1 MKNLLSKRPGA
12 LLLALSLL
20 TALALGLS
28 GCNKREET
36 SAAPASAPPAA
47 KTASSFT
54 ILAGSELKDIEPLL
68 PALEQ
73 ATGLH
78 VVFKYAGTLEAV
90 ERLQS
95 GEKRGEGSGENFD
108 GAWLASNRYALLTPG
123 VKEKILASERT
134 MLTPVVL
141 GLKQS
146 KAKSLGWLDSNG
158 QQRPGVTWKD
168 IAQAAEKGQFS
179 FGMTSPSASN
189 TGFSG
194 LIGLAAAL
202 AGKGDALEEKDID
215 AKRLSA
221 FFKAQTLTAGSSGWL
236 AQAYVKEQ
244 SHIDG
249 LINYAASLHALNAS
263 GQLTEPLALIYPQEG
278 ILTADY
284 PLMLLNSAK
293 RADYDKLLAFVR
305 SAAFQK
311 PMTQQTFRKPVA
323 TEVAFDAKLYPSTL
337 IELPFPAR
345 LAVIDAVLQAFDD
358 QIRRPADSSFV
369 LDISGS
375 MRGDRLAQMKTA
387 LLGLTGVDST
397 LSGRFARLREREKIS
412 LLAFDDSVRP
422 AQNFTLQAQQREAAE
437 QAIRG
442 YINGLQAS
450 GGTAIFSAAQNA
462 YQTALERRKADPGRF
477 YSVVLLTDGESNQGL
492 SGSEFAAWYGA
503 LPEADKSL
511 RIYAIQFGEAR
522 ADQLEALASL
532 SGGRVFNATRTPLAQ
547 VFKEI
552 RGYQ

>member
-1 MKNLLSKRPGA
+1 MNAAQLPAMKGFFSKFPAA
-12 LLLALSLL
+12 LLVLSLL

-28 GCNKREET
+28 GCKRQENT
-36 SAAPASAPPAA
+36 PAA
-47 KTASSFT
+47 STQPGTSSFT

-73 ATGLH
+73 ATGLR

-95 GEKRGEGSGENFD
+95 GERFD

-146 KAKSLGWLDSNG
+146 KAKTLGWLDASG
-158 QQRPGVTWKD
+158 QPRPGVTWKD
-168 IAQAAEKGQFS
+168 IAQAAEKDQFS

-202 AGKGDALEEKDID
+202 ADKGDALEEKDID
-215 AKRLSA
+215 AKRLTA

-244 SHIDG
+244 ARIDG
-249 LINYAASLHALNAS
+249 MINYAASLHALNAS
-263 GQLTEPLALIYPQEG
+263 GQLAEPLSLIYPQEG

-284 PLMLLNSAK
+284 PLMLLNNAR

-305 SAAFQK
+305 SAAFQT

-422 AQNFTLQAQQREAAE
+422 AQNFTLQAKQREQAE
-437 QAIRG
+437 QAIRD
-442 YINGLQAS
+442 YVNALQA
-450 GGTAIFSAAQNA
+450 GGDTAVFSAAQSA
-462 YQTALERRKADPGRF
+462 YQAALARRKLDAGRF

-492 SGSEFAAWYGA
+492 SGSDFATWYGA
-503 LPEADKSL
+503 LPEADKGL

-522 ADQLEALASL
+522 AEQLEALASL
-532 SGGRVFNATRTPLAQ
+532 TGGRVFNATRTPLAQ

>member
-1 MKNLLSKRPGA
+1 VNAARLPAIKGFFSKFPAA
-12 LLLALSLL
+12 LLVLSLL

-28 GCNKREET
+28 GCKRQDAT
-36 SAAPASAPPAA
+36 PAASASVQPA
-47 KTASSFT
+47 ASSFT

-73 ATGLH
+73 ATGLR

-95 GEKRGEGSGENFD
+95 GESFD
-108 GAWLASNRYALLTPG
+108 AAWLASNRYALLTPG

-146 KAKSLGWLDSNG
+146 KAKALGWLDASG
-158 QQRPGVTWKD
+158 QPRPGVTWKD

-202 AGKGDALEEKDID
+202 ADKGDALEEKDID
-215 AKRLSA
+215 AKRLTA

-244 SHIDG
+244 ARIDG
-249 LINYAASLHALNAS
+249 MINYAASLHALNAS
-263 GQLTEPLALIYPQEG
+263 GQLAEPLALIYPQEG

-284 PLMLLNSAK
+284 PLMLLNNAK

-323 TEVAFDAKLYPSTL
+323 AEVAFDAKLYPSTL

-375 MRGDRLAQMKTA
+375 MGGERLAQMKTA
-387 LLGLTGVDST
+387 LLGLTGVDNT

-422 AQNFTLQAQQREAAE
+422 AQNFTLQAQQREQAE

-442 YINGLQAS
+442 YVNALQAS
-450 GGTAIFSAAQNA
+450 GGTAVFSAAQSA
-462 YQTALERRKADPGRF
+462 YQAALARRKLDAGRF
-477 YSVVLLTDGESNQGL
+477 YSVVLLTDGVSNQGL
-492 SGSEFAAWYGA
+492 SSDEFAAWYGA
-503 LPEADKSL
+503 LPEADKGL

-522 ADQLEALASL
+522 AEQLEALASL
-532 SGGRVFNATRTPLAQ
+532 TGGRVFNATRTPLAQ

>member
-1 MKNLLSKRPGA
+1 MNGLFSKRAAA
-12 LLLALSLL
+12 LLLALCVL

-28 GCNKREET
+28 GCSRDD
-36 SAAPASAPPAA
+36 APAPSAS
-47 KTASSFT
+47 ASAQPDASDFT

-68 PALEQ
+68 PALAQ
-73 ATGLH
+73 ATGLR

-95 GEKRGEGSGENFD
+95 GERFD
-108 GAWLASNRYALLTPG
+108 AAWLASSRYALLTPG

-146 KAKSLGWLDSNG
+146 KAKALGWMDASG
-158 QQRPGVTWKD
+158 QPRPGLTWKD

-215 AKRLSA
+215 AKRLTA

-236 AQAYVKEQ
+236 AQAYIKEQ
-244 SHIDG
+244 SRIDG

-284 PLMLLNSAK
+284 PLMLLSSAR
-293 RADYDKLLAFVR
+293 RADYDRLLAFVR

-323 TEVAFDAKLYPSTL
+323 AEVAVDARLHPANL
-337 IELPFPAR
+337 VELPFPAR
-345 LAVIDAVLQAFDD
+345 LAVVDAVLQAFDD

-369 LDISGS
+369 LDISRS
-375 MRGDRLAQMKTA
+375 MQGERLAQMKTA

-422 AQNFTLQAQQREAAE
+422 AQDFTLQTGQREAAE

-442 YINGLQAS
+442 YVDALQVS
-450 GGTAIFSAAQNA
+450 GGTAVFSAAQSA
-462 YQTALERRKADPGRF
+462 YQAALARRKADPGRF

-492 SGSEFAAWYGA
+492 SSDEFAAWYGA
-503 LPEADKSL
+503 LPEADKGL

-522 ADQLEALASL
+522 AEQLEALASL

>member
-1 MKNLLSKRPGA
+1 
-12 LLLALSLL
+12 
-20 TALALGLS
+20 
-28 GCNKREET
+28 
-36 SAAPASAPPAA
+36 
-47 KTASSFT
+47 
-54 ILAGSELKDIEPLL
+54 
-68 PALEQ
+68 
-73 ATGLH
+73 
-78 VVFKYAGTLEAV
+78 
-90 ERLQS
+90 
-95 GEKRGEGSGENFD
+95 
-108 GAWLASNRYALLTPG
+108 
-123 VKEKILASERT
+123 

-146 KAKSLGWLDSNG
+146 KAKALGWLDASG
-158 QQRPGVTWKD
+158 QPRPGVTWKD
-168 IAQAAEKGQFS
+168 IAQAAEQGRFS

-215 AKRLSA
+215 AKRLTA

-244 SHIDG
+244 ARIDG
-249 LINYAASLHALNAS
+249 MINYAASLHALNAS
-263 GQLTEPLALIYPQEG
+263 GQLAEPLALIYPQEG

-284 PLMLLNSAK
+284 PLMLLNNAR

-305 SAAFQK
+305 SAAFQT

-323 TEVAFDAKLYPSTL
+323 AEVAFDAKLYPSTL

-375 MRGDRLAQMKTA
+375 MGGERLAQMKTA

-412 LLAFDDSVRP
+412 LLAFDDTLRP
-422 AQNFTLQAQQREAAE
+422 AQDFTLQTGQREAAE

-442 YINGLQAS
+442 YVNALQVS
-450 GGTAIFSAAQNA
+450 GGTAIFTAAQAA
-462 YQTALERRKADPGRF
+462 YQAAVQRRKLDASRF

-492 SGSEFAAWYGA
+492 SSDEFAAWYGA
-503 LPEADKSL
+503 LPEADKGL

-532 SGGRVFNATRTPLAQ
+532 TGGRVFNATRTPLAQ

>member
-1 MKNLLSKRPGA
+1 MKSLLSKRPGA

-47 KTASSFT
+47 KAASSFT

-158 QQRPGVTWKD
+158 QQRPGITWKD
-168 IAQAAEKGQFS
+168 IAQAAEQGRFS

-284 PLMLLNSAK
+284 PLMLLNNAK

-323 TEVAFDAKLYPSTL
+323 AEVAFDAKLYPSTL

-375 MRGDRLAQMKTA
+375 MRGERLAQMKTA
-387 LLGLTGVDST
+387 LLGLTGVDNT

-412 LLAFDDSVRP
+412 LLAFDDTVRP
-422 AQNFTLQAQQREAAE
+422 AQNFTLRAQQREAAE

-450 GGTAIFSAAQNA
+450 GGTAVFSAAQIA

>member
-1 MKNLLSKRPGA
+1 MKNLFSKRPAA

-20 TALALGLS
+20 AALALGLS
-28 GCNKREET
+28 GCKRQD
-36 SAAPASAPPAA
+36 AAPAASTQPSASAQPDAN
-47 KTASSFT
+47 SFT

-73 ATGLH
+73 ATGLR

-95 GEKRGEGSGENFD
+95 GESFD
-108 GAWLASNRYALLTPG
+108 AAWLASNRYALLTPG

-146 KAKSLGWLDSNG
+146 KAKTLGWLDASG
-158 QQRPGVTWKD
+158 QPRPGVTWKD

-202 AGKGDALEEKDID
+202 ADKGDALEEKDID
-215 AKRLSA
+215 AKRLTA

-244 SHIDG
+244 ARIDG
-249 LINYAASLHALNAS
+249 MINYAASLHALNAS

-284 PLMLLNSAK
+284 PLMLLNNAK

-305 SAAFQK
+305 SPAFQK
-311 PMTQQTFRKPVA
+311 PMTQQTFRKPIA
-323 TEVAFDAKLYPSTL
+323 ADMAFDAKLYPSDL
-337 IELPFPAR
+337 VELPFPAR
-345 LAVIDAVLQAFDD
+345 LAVVDAVLQAFDD

-375 MRGDRLAQMKTA
+375 MRGERLAQMKTA
-387 LLGLTGVDST
+387 LLGLTGVDNT

-412 LLAFDDSVRP
+412 LLAFDDTLRP
-422 AQNFTLQAQQREAAE
+422 AQNFTLQAKQRETAE

-442 YINGLQAS
+442 YINTLEVG
-450 GGTAIFSAAQNA
+450 GGTAVFSAAQSA
-462 YQTALERRKADPGRF
+462 YQAALARRKMDASRF
-477 YSVVLLTDGESNQGL
+477 YSVVLLTDGESNHGL
-492 SGSEFAAWYGA
+492 SSSEFAAWYGA
-503 LPEADKSL
+503 LPEADKGL
-511 RIYAIQFGEAR
+511 RIYTIQFGEAR

-532 SGGRVFNATRTPLAQ
+532 TGGRVFNATCTPLAQ

>member
-1 MKNLLSKRPGA
+1 VNAARFPAA

-28 GCNKREET
+28 GCKRQDATPAAST
-36 SAAPASAPPAA
+36 SAQPAA
-47 KTASSFT
+47 NNFT

-73 ATGLH
+73 ATGLR

-95 GEKRGEGSGENFD
+95 GESFD

-146 KAKSLGWLDSNG
+146 KAKALGWIDASG
-158 QQRPGVTWKD
+158 QPRPGVTWKD

-202 AGKGDALEEKDID
+202 ADKGDALEEKDID
-215 AKRLSA
+215 AKRLTA

-244 SHIDG
+244 ARIDG
-249 LINYAASLHALNAS
+249 MINYAASLHALNAS

-284 PLMLLNSAK
+284 PLMLLSNAR

-305 SAAFQK
+305 SAAFQA

-323 TEVAFDAKLYPSTL
+323 TEVAFNAKLYPSTL

-375 MRGDRLAQMKTA
+375 MGGERLAQMKTA

-422 AQNFTLQAQQREAAE
+422 AQDFTLQAQQREAAE

-442 YINGLQAS
+442 YVNALQAS
-450 GGTAIFSAAQNA
+450 GGTAVFSAAQSA
-462 YQTALERRKADPGRF
+462 YQAALARRKLDAGRF
-477 YSVVLLTDGESNQGL
+477 YSVVLLTDGVSNQGL
-492 SGSEFAAWYGA
+492 SSDEFAAWYGA
-503 LPEADKSL
+503 LPEADKGL

-522 ADQLEALASL
+522 AEQLEALASL

>member
-1 MKNLLSKRPGA
+1 MKGFFSKFPAA
-12 LLLALSLL
+12 LLVLSLL

-28 GCNKREET
+28 GCKRQENT
-36 SAAPASAPPAA
+36 PAA
-47 KTASSFT
+47 STQPGTSSFT

-73 ATGLH
+73 ATGLR

-95 GEKRGEGSGENFD
+95 GERFD

-146 KAKSLGWLDSNG
+146 KAKTLGWLDASG
-158 QQRPGVTWKD
+158 QPRPGVTWKD
-168 IAQAAEKGQFS
+168 IAQAAEKDQFS

-202 AGKGDALEEKDID
+202 ADKGDALEEKDID
-215 AKRLSA
+215 AKRLTA

-244 SHIDG
+244 ARIDG
-249 LINYAASLHALNAS
+249 MINYAASLHALNAS
-263 GQLTEPLALIYPQEG
+263 GQLAEPLSLIYPQEG

-284 PLMLLNSAK
+284 PLMLLNNAR

-305 SAAFQK
+305 SAAFQT

-422 AQNFTLQAQQREAAE
+422 AQNFTLQAKQREQAE
-437 QAIRG
+437 QAIRD
-442 YINGLQAS
+442 YVNALQA
-450 GGTAIFSAAQNA
+450 GGDTAVFSAAQSA
-462 YQTALERRKADPGRF
+462 YQAALARRKLDAGRF

-492 SGSEFAAWYGA
+492 SGSDFATWYGA
-503 LPEADKSL
+503 LPEADKGL

-522 ADQLEALASL
+522 AEQLEALASL
-532 SGGRVFNATRTPLAQ
+532 TGGRVFNATRTPLAQ

>member
-1 MKNLLSKRPGA
+1 MNTARLPAMKGFFSKFPAA
-12 LLLALSLL
+12 LLVLSLL

-28 GCNKREET
+28 GCKRQD
-36 SAAPASAPPAA
+36 AAPAASAQPG
-47 KTASSFT
+47 ASSFT

-73 ATGLH
+73 ATGLR

-95 GEKRGEGSGENFD
+95 GESFD

-146 KAKSLGWLDSNG
+146 KAKTLGWLDASG
-158 QQRPGVTWKD
+158 QPRPGVTWKD

-194 LIGLAAAL
+194 LIGLAAEL
-202 AGKGDALEEKDID
+202 ADKGDALEEKDID
-215 AKRLSA
+215 AKRLTA

-244 SHIDG
+244 AHIDG
-249 LINYAASLHALNAS
+249 MINYAASLHALNAS
-263 GQLTEPLALIYPQEG
+263 GQLAEPLSLIYPQEG

-284 PLMLLNSAK
+284 PLMLLNNAR

-305 SAAFQK
+305 SAAFQT

-422 AQNFTLQAQQREAAE
+422 AQNFTLQAKQREQAE
-437 QAIRG
+437 QAIRD
-442 YINGLQAS
+442 YVNALQAG
-450 GGTAIFSAAQNA
+450 GGTAVFSAAQSA
-462 YQTALERRKADPGRF
+462 YQAALARRKLDAGRF

-492 SGSEFAAWYGA
+492 SGSDFATWYGA
-503 LPEADKSL
+503 LPEADKGL
-511 RIYAIQFGEAR
+511 RIYAIQFGEAS

-532 SGGRVFNATRTPLAQ
+532 TGGRVFNATRTPLAQ

>member
-47 KTASSFT
+47 KAASSFT

-263 GQLTEPLALIYPQEG
+263 GQLAEPLALIYPQEG

-503 LPEADKSL
+503 LPEADKGL

-532 SGGRVFNATRTPLAQ
+532 TGGRVFNATCTPLAQ

>member
-1 MKNLLSKRPGA
+1 MNLARLPVMKNLFSKRPAA

-28 GCNKREET
+28 GCKRQD
-36 SAAPASAPPAA
+36 AAPTSSASAQPG
-47 KTASSFT
+47 ASSFT
-54 ILAGSELKDIEPLL
+54 ILASSELKDIEPLL

-73 ATGLH
+73 ATGLR

-95 GEKRGEGSGENFD
+95 GESFD
-108 GAWLASNRYALLTPG
+108 AAWLASNRYALLTPG

-146 KAKSLGWLDSNG
+146 KAKALGWLDASG
-158 QQRPGVTWKD
+158 QPRPGVTWKD
-168 IAQAAEKGQFS
+168 IAQAAEQGRFS

-202 AGKGDALEEKDID
+202 ADKGDALEEKDID
-215 AKRLSA
+215 AKRLTA

-244 SHIDG
+244 ARIDG
-249 LINYAASLHALNAS
+249 MINYAASLHALNAS

-284 PLMLLNSAK
+284 PLMLLNAAR

-323 TEVAFDAKLYPSTL
+323 AEVAFDAKLYPANL
-337 IELPFPAR
+337 VELPFPAR

-375 MRGDRLAQMKTA
+375 MGGERLAQMKTA

-412 LLAFDDSVRP
+412 LLAFDDTLRP
-422 AQNFTLQAQQREAAE
+422 AQNFTLQARQREQAE

-442 YINGLQAS
+442 YVNALQAG
-450 GGTAIFSAAQNA
+450 GGTAIFSATQSA
-462 YQTALERRKADPGRF
+462 YRAALERRKADPGRF

-492 SGSEFAAWYGA
+492 SSGEFAAWYGA
-503 LPEADKSL
+503 LPEVDKGL

-532 SGGRVFNATRTPLAQ
+532 TGGRVFNATRTPLAQ

>member
-47 KTASSFT
+47 KAASSFT

-108 GAWLASNRYALLTPG
+108 GAWLASNRYALLTPS

-323 TEVAFDAKLYPSTL
+323 AEVAFDAKLYPSTL

-375 MRGDRLAQMKTA
+375 MRGERLAQMKTA
-387 LLGLTGVDST
+387 LLGLTGVDNT

-412 LLAFDDSVRP
+412 LLAFDDTVRP

-442 YINGLQAS
+442 YINGLQAG
-450 GGTAIFSAAQNA
+450 GGTAIFSAAQIA

>member
-1 MKNLLSKRPGA
+1 MNAAQLPAMKGFFSKFPAA
-12 LLLALSLL
+12 LLVLSLL

-28 GCNKREET
+28 GCKRQENT
-36 SAAPASAPPAA
+36 PAA
-47 KTASSFT
+47 STQPGTSSFT

-73 ATGLH
+73 ATGLR

-95 GEKRGEGSGENFD
+95 GERFD

-146 KAKSLGWLDSNG
+146 KAKTLGWLDASG
-158 QQRPGVTWKD
+158 QPRPGVTWKD
-168 IAQAAEKGQFS
+168 IAQAAEKDQFS

-202 AGKGDALEEKDID
+202 ADKGDALEEKDID
-215 AKRLSA
+215 AKRLTA

-244 SHIDG
+244 ARIDG
-249 LINYAASLHALNAS
+249 MINYAASLHALNAS
-263 GQLTEPLALIYPQEG
+263 GQLAEPLSLIYPQEG

-284 PLMLLNSAK
+284 PLMLLNNAR

-305 SAAFQK
+305 SAAFQT

-422 AQNFTLQAQQREAAE
+422 AQNFTLQAKQREQAE
-437 QAIRG
+437 QAIRD
-442 YINGLQAS
+442 YVNALQA
-450 GGTAIFSAAQNA
+450 GGDTAVFSAAQSA
-462 YQTALERRKADPGRF
+462 YQAALARRKLDAGRF

-492 SGSEFAAWYGA
+492 SGSDFATWYGA
-503 LPEADKSL
+503 LPEADKGL
-511 RIYAIQFGEAR
+511 RIYAIQFGEAS

-532 SGGRVFNATRTPLAQ
+532 TGGRVFNATRTPLAQ

>member
-1 MKNLLSKRPGA
+1 MKNLLSNRPAA
-12 LLLALSLL
+12 LLLALCVL
-20 TALALGLS
+20 TAMALGLS
-28 GCNKREET
+28 GCSRDDAPAPAAST
-36 SAAPASAPPAA
+36 SAQTDASD
-47 KTASSFT
+47 FT

-73 ATGLH
+73 ATGLR

-95 GEKRGEGSGENFD
+95 GERFD
-108 GAWLASNRYALLTPG
+108 AAWLASNRYALLTPG

-146 KAKSLGWLDSNG
+146 KAKSLGWIDASG
-158 QQRPGVTWKD
+158 QPRPGVTWKD

-215 AKRLSA
+215 AKRLTA

-236 AQAYVKEQ
+236 AEAYVKEQ
-244 SHIDG
+244 ARIDG

-284 PLMLLNSAK
+284 PLMLLNNAR

-305 SAAFQK
+305 SPAFQK

-323 TEVAFDAKLYPSTL
+323 AEVAFDARLYPSTL

-369 LDISGS
+369 LDVSGS
-375 MRGDRLAQMKTA
+375 MRGERLAQMKTA
-387 LLGLTGVDST
+387 LLGLTGVDSS

-412 LLAFDDSVRP
+412 LLAFDDTVRP
-422 AQNFTLQAQQREAAE
+422 AQSFTLQAQQREAAE
-437 QAIRG
+437 QAIRS
-442 YINGLQAS
+442 YVSALQAE
-450 GGTAIFSAAQNA
+450 GGTAVFSAAQSA
-462 YQTALERRKADPGRF
+462 YQAALARRKLDAGRF
-477 YSVVLLTDGESNQGL
+477 YSVVLLTDGESNKGL
-492 SGSEFAAWYGA
+492 SSDEFAAWYGA
-503 LPEADKSL
+503 LPEADQGIP
-511 RIYAIQFGEAR
+511 IYAIQFGEAR
-522 ADQLEALASL
+522 AEQLEALASL
-532 SGGRVFNATRTPLAQ
+532 TGGRVFNATRTPLAQ

>member
-1 MKNLLSKRPGA
+1 MNLAPLPVMKNLFSKRPAA

-28 GCNKREET
+28 GCKRQENT
-36 SAAPASAPPAA
+36 PAASAQPGAN
-47 KTASSFT
+47 SFT

-95 GEKRGEGSGENFD
+95 GESFD

-146 KAKSLGWLDSNG
+146 KAKALGWIDASG
-158 QQRPGVTWKD
+158 QPRPGVTWKD
-168 IAQAAEKGQFS
+168 IAQTAEQGRFS

-202 AGKGDALEEKDID
+202 ADKGDALEEKDID
-215 AKRLSA
+215 AKRLTA

-236 AQAYVKEQ
+236 TQAYVKEQ
-244 SHIDG
+244 ARIDG
-249 LINYAASLHALNAS
+249 MINYAASLHGLNAS

-284 PLMLLNSAK
+284 PLMLLNNAK

-305 SAAFQK
+305 SPAFQK

-323 TEVAFDAKLYPSTL
+323 TEVAFDAKLYPANL
-337 IELPFPAR
+337 VELPFPAR
-345 LAVIDAVLQAFDD
+345 LAVVDAVLQAFDD

-375 MRGDRLAQMKTA
+375 MGGERLAQMKTA
-387 LLGLTGVDST
+387 LLGLTGVDNT

-412 LLAFDDSVRP
+412 LLAFDDTLRP
-422 AQNFTLQAQQREAAE
+422 VQNFTLQAQQRETAE
-437 QAIRG
+437 QAIRD
-442 YINGLQAS
+442 YVNALQAG
-450 GGTAIFSAAQNA
+450 GGTAVFSAAQSA
-462 YQTALERRKADPGRF
+462 YQAALARRKADPSRF

-492 SGSEFAAWYGA
+492 SSDEFAAWYGA
-503 LPEADKSL
+503 LPEADKGL

-532 SGGRVFNATRTPLAQ
+532 TGGRVFNATRTPLAQ